1 MLSVRPKETSFQGSR
16 RGRLAA
22 GRGLG
27 AKVRVV
33 GRPGNSRGRRRVGNR
48 AWGSGSRGKSKGSRG
63 PWLVSSGGSRCL
75 RAPSD
80 GVRLCPRLTAWA
92 AVTWVG
98 VSDCRGSFL
107 KLSSSTSTRG
117 LVLGEG
123 GSGEGGGEGAVGA
136 ASSLSE
142 RNNERVELQSDTE
155 DKDTRVAEGARPK
168 PGGVSSRRPPGRPVG
183 LRPRGKRPGRGKK
196 RPSSQPRCSSPSPA
210 RASATSAPRPTA
222 LSSVAQPSR
231 ARSQRLRAPCPGR
244 EGVAAGGSQ
253 GG

>member
-1 MLSVRPKETSFQGSR
+1 MLPLAIKSPTLSLQTLYCHLPIFPVSGIPKPHNG
-16 RGRLAA
+16 
-22 GRGLG
+22 
-27 AKVRVV
+27 
-33 GRPGNSRGRRRVGNR
+33 PGNDCRGCWEEDTGQKPVKDGLYRPH
-48 AWGSGSRGKSKGSRG
+48 S

-98 VSDCRGSFL
+98 VRDCRGSFL
-107 KLSSSTSTRG
+107 KLSNSTSTRG

-123 GSGEGGGEGAVGA
+123 ASGEGGGEGAAGA

-142 RNNERVELQSDTE
+142 RSNERVELQSDTE
-155 DKDTRVAEGARPK
+155 DNDTRVAEGARPK
-168 PGGVSSRRPPGRPVG
+168 PGTVSSRRPPGRPVG

-196 RPSSQPRCSSPSPA
+196 RPSSQRLCSSPSPA

-222 LSSVAQPSR
+222 LSSVAQLSS

-244 EGVAAGGSQ
+244 EGVEAGGSQ
-253 GG
+253 GA